1 MTNKQIK
8 DRNDDLQSHT
18 NRNDT
23 PIATIDPNASDN
35 KISDTQK
42 NIVYSTKNL
51 DLWYGENHALKNI
64 NLDILEN
71 NVTAIIGPSG
81 CGKSTYI
88 KALNRMVE
96 LVPSVKTA
104 GKILY
109 RDNNIFDDKYSVEKL
124 RTNVG
129 MVFQQPNPF
138 PFSIYD
144 NVAFGLRI
152 SGEKNK
158 SVLDEKVE
166 TSLKQAAVWDEVKD
180 DLHKSAL
187 SLSGG
192 QQQRVSIARA
202 LATAPE
208 ILLLDEPTAALDPVS
223 SHKVENTL
231 MTLRDQ
237 YTMIIVTHSMSQASR
252 LSDRTAFFMSGD
264 LIEVDS
270 TKQMFLNPTEQKTQ
284 DYISGRFG

>member
-1 MTNKQIK
+1 MT
-8 DRNDDLQSHT
+8 D
-18 NRNDT
+18 
-23 PIATIDPNASDN
+23 
-35 KISDTQK
+35 KILTTE
-42 NIVYSTKNL
+42 NVHLY
-51 DLWYGENHALKNI
+51 YGEKEALHGI
-64 NLDILEN
+64 NLDYDQYGI
-71 NVTAIIGPSG
+71 TALIGPSG
-81 CGKSTYI
+81 SGKSTYLR
-88 KALNRMVE
+88 ALNRMHD
-96 LVPSVKTA
+96 LQ
-104 GKILY
+104 
-109 RDNNIFDDKYSVEKL
+109 DNVTVNGTFMFKGHDIYAPDTDTVAL
-124 RTNVG
+124 RKDIG

-152 SGEKNK
+152 SGENNK
-158 SVLDEKVE
+158 AVIDEKVE

-180 DLHKSAL
+180 TLHKSAL

-252 LSDRTAFFMSGD
+252 ISDRTAFFMSGD

-270 TKQMFLNPTEQKTQ
+270 TKQMFLNPSEEKTQ

>member
-1 MTNKQIK
+1 MTEKILTTENV
-8 DRNDDLQSHT
+8 RLYYG
-18 NRNDT
+18 
-23 PIATIDPNASDN
+23 DN
-35 KISDTQK
+35 
-42 NIVYSTKNL
+42 
-51 DLWYGENHALKNI
+51 EALHGI
-64 NLDILEN
+64 NLDYDQYGI
-71 NVTAIIGPSG
+71 TALIGPSG
-81 CGKSTYI
+81 SGKSTYLR
-88 KALNRMVE
+88 ALNRMHDLQDNVT
-96 LVPSVKTA
+96 VNGNFMFK
-104 GKILY
+104 G
-109 RDNNIFDDKYSVEKL
+109 RDIYAPDTDTVAL
-124 RTNVG
+124 RKEIG

-231 MTLRDQ
+231 MALRDQ